1 MSAER
6 DQVEPLLPVELGPAR
21 VRYAQGVKAGDWV
34 FATGHL
40 ARDVIAGLDP
50 AVDDARA
57 PHYDKPRHER
67 EADRIY
73 RNIEA
78 VLRAG
83 GAGFAD
89 VARLDQYFLD
99 PRALDPYHTVRR
111 TRFGPVVPPSTSVIV
126 QGLALPGAAM
136 EVQVIAALPTAGA
149 PQKLRHPDLDG
160 PPTSGYSSALRVG
173 GLVFCAGAFASAAPG
188 QPSRRGL
195 ALAASMP
202 EGAQWRGQPV
212 KLETEF
218 IIQEKLAPALALAG
232 CTLADVVK
240 AQVYL
245 THVEDTAAFNQVWN
259 RHFADSP
266 AATTVVICRNPGLGL
281 VDARIE
287 INALAVAPG
296 AARPKRPIVS
306 AVAPAYRGHVAA
318 VRAGDFL
325 FLSGLMACN
334 AEGVLPEAAAD
345 ARQPYYQCPA
355 AAQASAILRN
365 AETICRAAGARLGD
379 VVRIQ
384 QFHTDLAEFYPVYR
398 VWQEFLPGRALPI
411 SALEVPALPVPGC
424 TLLMDLWV
432 YAPAS
437 EAC

>member
-1 MSAER
+1 MA
-6 DQVEPLLPVELGPAR
+6 DDDDKVEPLLPVELGPAR
-21 VRYAQGVKAGDWV
+21 VRYAQGVKAGNWV

-40 ARDVIAGLDP
+40 ARDFVNGLDP
-50 AVDDARA
+50 AVTDERA
-57 PHYDKPRHER
+57 PPHYDKPRRER

-83 GAGFAD
+83 GVGFAN

-99 PRALDPYHTVRR
+99 ARAVDPYHTVRR

-126 QGLALPGAAM
+126 RELALPGAAM
-136 EVQVIAALPTAGA
+136 EVQAIAALPAIGE

-160 PPTSGYSSALRVG
+160 PATSGYSSALRVG
-173 GLVFCAGAFASAAPG
+173 DLVFCAGAFAGAAPG

-202 EGAQWRGQPV
+202 EGSAWRGQPV
-212 KLETEF
+212 KLEAEF

-240 AQVYL
+240 AQIYL
-245 THVEDTAAFNQVWN
+245 TDVEDTAAFNQVWN

-266 AATTVVICRNPGLGL
+266 AATSIVMCRGLGL

-287 INALAVAPG
+287 INALALARG
-296 AARPKRPIVS
+296 AAQPKRPV
-306 AVAPAYRGHVAA
+306 VASVEPPYRGHVVA

-325 FLSGLMACN
+325 LLSGLMASD
-334 AEGVLPEAAAD
+334 AGGVLTEAAGD
-345 ARQPYYQCPA
+345 PRQPYFQCRA
-355 AAQASAILRN
+355 SMQARAILRN
-365 AETICRAAGARLGD
+365 ADTICRAAGARLRD
-379 VVRIQ
+379 VVRVQ
-384 QFHTDLAEFYPVYR
+384 QFHTDLAEFYPVYQT
-398 VWQEFLPGRALPI
+398 WQEFLPGRALPI
-411 SALEVPALPVPGC
+411 SAIGIPALPVPGC
-424 TLLMDLWV
+424 SLLIDLWV

-437 EAC
+437 